1 MPLQYLLRYF
11 FFLSFKNK
19 NRTTIPGGTAY
30 IGWWVSDV
38 HRESLPW
45 CKGFAWWC
53 CLGPH
58 SSSLPAFGTWCLH
71 CGSLFEM
78 PVIQS
83 SQLISS
89 WVVKPLHCISFYAL
103 LMHLLMVFCKLPWNS
118 GKFNFRKAP
127 EDSITQKMWTLFSPV
142 ALSTHV
148 FFSTSNF
155 QGGLGQTKPCWFQS
169 LWSWPHGTMG
179 WSPEICQLS
188 EVSLWDGSSVPNNPC
203 ISSPWEATGRD
214 LEVFLLPQGLT

>member
-1 MPLQYLLRYF
+1 MPLQYLLGYF

-19 NRTTIPGGTAY
+19 NRTTTPGGTAY

-83 SQLISS
+83 SQLIIS
-89 WVVKPLHCISFYAL
+89 WVVKTPSLYFLLCLGNASAYGILQTTLKFQEIQFQESTRRLHNSEDADTVFSCGSFHTCLFLYKQLPGWAGPDQTLLIPVPLVL
-103 LMHLLMVFCKLPWNS
+103 TPWNN
-118 GKFNFRKAP
+118 GMKPR
-127 EDSITQKMWTLFSPV
+127 D
-142 ALSTHV
+142 LSA
-148 FFSTSNF
+148 FWC
-155 QGGLGQTKPCWFQS
+155 KP
-169 LWSWPHGTMG
+169 MG
-179 WSPEICQLS
+179 WELCA
-188 EVSLWDGSSVPNNPC
+188 E
-203 ISSPWEATGRD
+203 
-214 LEVFLLPQGLT
+214 